1 MLNNNNDYMYQLTFS
16 FEEFLAEYWQKKP
29 TVIRGG
35 FNDFVDPISPDELAG
50 LAMEEEVD
58 SRYIAKHGDEWDVH
72 HGPLT
77 FDKVPENNWSFVVQA
92 ANHWHEGAARLVTP
106 FRQLP
111 NWLFD
116 DLMISYSTPGGGVGP
131 HIDQYDVFIIQGS
144 GKRHWRVG
152 PKSDDYEEKCRHP
165 ALRQIEDFEPI
176 IDETLEPGDIL
187 YIPPGFPHDGYA
199 IETSMS
205 FSVGFRSPKKQ
216 ELLSSFADFVIA
228 NEIGDSH
235 YHNPD
240 LPARENC
247 GAILDTEYRDLEG
260 MMRSLLD
267 EPERLKQWMGEY
279 LSNSRHELD
288 IISAEPPWQI
298 SETYQFLEEGEIIKR
313 LGGLRAFY
321 YPEQPHILYIN
332 GERFELPSECG
343 HAAGYLCDEEQITRE
358 LLGKQLDHPAFMA
371 LLTQLINL
379 GYWYPVE

>member
-1 MLNNNNDYMYQLTFS
+1 MYQFTFS
-16 FEEFLAEYWQKKP
+16 FDEFLAEFWQKKP
-29 TVIRGG
+29 TVIKGG
-35 FNDFVDPISPDELAG
+35 FKDFIDPISPDELAG

-58 SRYIAKHGDEWDVH
+58 SRYIAQIGTEWEVQ
-72 HGPLT
+72 HGPLN
-77 FDKVPENNWSFVVQA
+77 FDNTPEDHWSFVVQA
-92 ANHWHEGAARLVTP
+92 ANHWHEGAAQLVTP

-116 DLMISYSTPGGGVGP
+116 DLMVSYSTPGGGVGP

-152 PKSDDYEEKCRHP
+152 PKDDNYEELHHP
-165 ALRQIEDFEPI
+165 ALRQIKGFEPI
-176 IDETLEPGDIL
+176 IDEILEAGDIL

-199 IETSMS
+199 TETAMS

-228 NEIGDSH
+228 NDLGDVH
-235 YHNPD
+235 YHNPS
-240 LPARENC
+240 LPARNNC
-247 GAILDTEYRDLEG
+247 GAILEAEYTDLEA

-267 EPERLKQWMGEY
+267 HPQQMKQWMGEY
-279 LSNSRHELD
+279 LSQSRHDLD
-288 IISAEPPWQI
+288 IIASEPPWQNG
-298 SETYQFLEEGEIIKR
+298 ETYQFLEDGEAFKR

-321 YPEQPHILYIN
+321 HPDEPHVLYIN
-332 GERFELPSECG
+332 GERFELPEECKD
-343 HAAGYLCDEEQITRE
+343 AAKCLCDEEQVTRT
-358 LLGKQLDHPAFMA
+358 LLGKQLDNPAFLA

>member
-1 MLNNNNDYMYQLTFS
+1 MYQFTFS
-16 FEEFLAEYWQKKP
+16 FDEFLAEFWQKKP
-29 TVIRGG
+29 TVIKGG
-35 FNDFVDPISPDELAG
+35 FKDFVDPISPDELAG

-58 SRYIAKHGDEWDVH
+58 SRYVAQMGEKWDVH

-77 FDKVPENNWSFVVQA
+77 FENTPEDHWSFIVQA
-92 ANHWHEGAARLVTP
+92 ANHWHEGAAQLVTP

-152 PKSDDYEEKCRHP
+152 PKDDNYEEELHHP
-165 ALRQIEDFEPI
+165 ALRQIKGFEPI
-176 IDETLEPGDIL
+176 IDEILEPGDIL

-199 IETSMS
+199 TETAMS

-228 NEIGDSH
+228 NDIGDVH
-235 YHNPD
+235 YHNPS
-240 LPARENC
+240 LPARSNC
-247 GAILDTEYRDLEG
+247 GAILETEYSDLEA

-267 EPERLKQWMGEY
+267 HPQQMKQWMGEY
-279 LSNSRHELD
+279 LSQNRHDLD
-288 IISAEPPWQI
+288 IIASEPPWQNG
-298 SETYQFLEEGEIIKR
+298 ETYQFLEDGEAFKR

-321 YPEQPHILYIN
+321 HPEKPHVLYIN
-332 GERFELPSECG
+332 GERFELPEECEN
-343 HAAGYLCDEEQITRE
+343 AAKCLCDEEQVTRT
-358 LLGKQLDHPAFMA
+358 LLDKQLDNPAFLAM
-371 LLTQLINL
+371 LTQLINL

>member
-1 MLNNNNDYMYQLTFS
+1 MYQLTFS

-240 LPARENC
+240 LPARENS
-247 GAILDTEYRDLEG
+247 GAILDTEYRALEG

-267 EPERLKQWMGEY
+267 EPERLKQWM
-279 LSNSRHELD
+279 
-288 IISAEPPWQI
+288 
-298 SETYQFLEEGEIIKR
+298 GEIIKR

-332 GERFELPSECG
+332 GERFELPPECG
-343 HAAGYLCDEEQITRE
+343 HTAGYLCDEEQITRE

>member
-1 MLNNNNDYMYQLTFS
+1 MYQLSFS
-16 FEEFLAEYWQKKP
+16 FDEFLAEFWQKKP
-29 TVIRGG
+29 TIIKGG
-35 FNDFVDPISPDELAG
+35 FKNFVDPISADELAG

-58 SRYIAKHGDEWDVH
+58 SRYVAKHRSKWDVR

-77 FDKVPENNWSFVVQA
+77 FDKVPEDNWSFIVQA
-92 ANHWHEGAARLVTP
+92 ANHWHEGAASLITP

-116 DLMISYSTPGGGVGP
+116 DLMISYSTPGGGVGA

-152 PKSDDYEEKCRHP
+152 PKKDDYEEEFGHSG
-165 ALRQIEDFEPI
+165 LRQIKSFEPI
-176 IDETLEPGDIL
+176 LDDILEPGDIL

-199 IETSMS
+199 IDTSMS

-228 NEIGDSH
+228 NEVGDVH
-235 YHNPD
+235 YHNPA
-240 LPARENC
+240 LPARKTP
-247 GAILDTEYRDLEG
+247 GAILESEAQDLEA

-267 EPERLKQWMGEY
+267 HPQMMKQWMGEH

-288 IISAEPPWQI
+288 IISAEPPWQ
-298 SETYQFLEEGEIIKR
+298 SAETYQFLESGEVMKR

-321 YPEQPHILYIN
+321 FPEQSHVLYIN
-332 GERFELPSECG
+332 GDRYELPEECG
-343 HAAGYLCDEEQITRE
+343 KAATYLCDEENITQE
-358 LLGKQLDHPAFMA
+358 MLGQLLDHPAFVA
-371 LLTQLINL
+371 LLTQLVNH
-379 GYWYPVE
+379 GYWYPAD